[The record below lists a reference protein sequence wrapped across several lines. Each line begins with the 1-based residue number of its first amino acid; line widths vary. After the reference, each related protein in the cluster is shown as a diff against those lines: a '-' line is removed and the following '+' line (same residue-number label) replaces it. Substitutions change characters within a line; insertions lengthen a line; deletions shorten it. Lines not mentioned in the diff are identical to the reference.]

1 MTNGFYRGQWNTVL
15 YLFQKLTNGRISCL
29 LSDGCVISMIMLM
42 RSVVADKN
50 SGEHKGGHQQF
61 TARVQVNSS
70 GDKATVSRARHQ
82 LFH

>member
-1 MTNGFYRGQWNTVL
+1 
-15 YLFQKLTNGRISCL
+15 
-29 LSDGCVISMIMLM
+29 MLM